1 MPEGAIDRQTIPR
14 ILSDTLMSGAVN
26 QLSVPSSTSIGNRP
40 VIGRMVLVALILALG
55 TGTLHAGQKEPNK
68 HENRNEIYQLE
79 EVWRDAMLKADTT
92 AMSNLL
98 ADDYIAIT
106 SAGTLQTKDEAIN
119 NLRTHRM
126 HVIALDVADRK
137 IRFYGTTAVVTSL
150 ASVEASTP
158 DGDVNG
164 SFRYTRV
171 YVRDAQDKWK
181 IVSFEASRIRQPGEH
196 RRQGN
201 SAQ

>member
-1 MPEGAIDRQTIPR
+1 
-14 ILSDTLMSGAVN
+14 MSGAVN
-26 QLSVPSSTSIGNRP
+26 QFSAPSSASIGSRP
-40 VIGRMVLVALILALG
+40 AIGRLVLVALFLSFGAGSLY
-55 TGTLHAGQKEPNK
+55 AGQNKPNK

-79 EVWRDAMLKADTT
+79 ETWRNAMLKSDTT

-119 NLRTHRM
+119 NLRSRRT

-150 ASVEASTP
+150 ASVQASTP
-158 DGDVNG
+158 DGDVSG

-171 YVRDAQDKWK
+171 YVRDAQDKWR

-196 RRQGN
+196 RRQAN